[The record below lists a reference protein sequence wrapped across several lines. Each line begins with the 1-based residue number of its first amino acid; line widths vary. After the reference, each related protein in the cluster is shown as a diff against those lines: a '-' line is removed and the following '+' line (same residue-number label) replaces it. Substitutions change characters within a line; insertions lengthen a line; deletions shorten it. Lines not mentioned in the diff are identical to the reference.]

1 AQDLHSTRG
10 LAYTTISTT
19 LDRLYKK
26 GILARDEAV
35 GRGGSRYVYRL
46 HSEDKVKGR
55 VVKGFVDRL
64 LTAFGPSII
73 STLHDYMDE
82 IPKEDLKR
90 LEEKVRRESGQ
101 RRDYAGSKGGEQPV
115 NESFHDST
123 FDLVLRVKAIHVSG
137 SSSANSLISR
147 QDPLL
152 VKSIKRRADRSI
164 GKSARGMKVLGNLA
178 GRSVSKPDNCPEDS
192 RLKISK
198 LHVDL

>member
-1 AQDLHSTRG
+1 
-10 LAYTTISTT
+10 
-19 LDRLYKK
+19 
-26 GILARDEAV
+26 
-35 GRGGSRYVYRL
+35 
-46 HSEDKVKGR
+46 
-55 VVKGFVDRL
+55 
-64 LTAFGPSII
+64 
-73 STLHDYMDE
+73 M
-82 IPKEDLKR
+82 
-90 LEEKVRRESGQ
+90 Q
-101 RRDYAGSKGGEQPV
+101 RRDYARPKGGEQPV

-198 LHVDL
+198 LQVDL